1 VTPVLTKSNQMTHE
15 ERINLIQGLN
25 DRLLYL
31 SEEKRKEFL
40 GYLDALYSVYQF
52 DRVVRYG
59 KDIIKTESNG
69 ERVPV

>member
-1 VTPVLTKSNQMTHE
+1 MTQD
-15 ERINLIQGLN
+15 ERIELIQGLN

-40 GYLDALYSVYQF
+40 GYLDALYCVYQF

-69 ERVPV
+69 ERIPV